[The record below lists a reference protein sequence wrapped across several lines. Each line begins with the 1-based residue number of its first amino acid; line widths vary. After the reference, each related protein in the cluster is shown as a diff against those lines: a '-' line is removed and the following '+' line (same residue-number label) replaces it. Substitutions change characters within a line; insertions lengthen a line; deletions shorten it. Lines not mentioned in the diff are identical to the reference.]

1 MSAEVMLEELR
12 ARGIELFSDGNRLKY
27 RCPSGAMTDNLRQA
41 IREHKAKLI
50 TLLTERRTPSPEPEP
65 PLGKV
70 GRHGKPCPVCSDTW
84 QWPTTTGA
92 WICAWCFAGGIV
104 TAGVGR

>member
-12 ARGIELFSDGNRLKY
+12 ARGIELFSDGN
-27 RCPSGAMTDNLRQA
+27 
-41 IREHKAKLI
+41 
-50 TLLTERRTPSPEPEP
+50 TLLTEQETTSSEPEP
-65 PLGKV
+65 PLGNV